1 MITTIALAIAASFF
15 DVRQFGAVGDGKT
28 MATAAIQKAI
38 DEAAKAG
45 GVVRIP
51 EGQYLSGT
59 IHLRSKV
66 ELHLDKGA
74 TLLGSAHLKDYER
87 GLWRSLILA
96 QGCHNI
102 AITGEG
108 TIDGRGDKVIQ
119 DVLRM
124 VDTGEIKIPPKRW
137 RPSEVDR
144 TEVIEMTACHGI
156 RIEGVTLEH
165 SSSWLQVYRRC
176 SDLTVKG
183 IRVDNMTYWNC
194 DGIDLCDCLNAR
206 VEDCD
211 IDADDDA
218 ICLKSETRDSRCEN
232 IVIQNCRVRSSA
244 SAIKFGTASLGGFRH
259 IRIKGISVRD
269 TFRSVVALESVD
281 GGVLEDVVVENV
293 KAVNTG
299 NPFFI
304 RLGHRNL
311 KAPVGRVRHITLRD
325 FDVQVP
331 AGRPDEGYPFHGPF
345 FAEPHNI
352 CPASIMGHSEVP
364 IEDVVL
370 ERIKIRMPGG
380 GLPSVAYRPIDKLDL
395 VTERPTEYPEFSN
408 FGELPAWALFARHVR
423 GLRINGMTAELDK
436 PDYRPAFVADDVAS
450 VTADGVTVRGA
461 EPTFAVRAGRDLKVG
476 PGVRV
481 VKVNR

>member
-1 MITTIALAIAASFF
+1 MITILTLALVAPGCLLTRLPAFPLTPSSVF
-15 DVRQFGAVGDGKT
+15 DIRQFGAVGDGKT
-28 MATAAIQKAI
+28 MATHALQSAI
-38 DEAAKAG
+38 DDAAKAG

-51 EGQYLSGT
+51 AGQYLTGT
-59 IHLRSKV
+59 IHLRSSV
-66 ELHLDKGA
+66 ELHLEKGA
-74 TLLGSAHLKDYER
+74 TLLGSAHLKDYDR

-96 QGCHNI
+96 KNAHNV

-165 SSSWLQVYRRC
+165 SSCWLQVYRRC

-183 IRVDNMTYWNC
+183 VHVDNRTYWNC
-194 DGIDLCDCLNAR
+194 DGIDVCDCLNVR
-206 VEDCD
+206 IEDCD
-211 IDADDDA
+211 IDADDDG

-232 IVIQNCRVRSSA
+232 VVIENCRVRSSA

-281 GGVLEDVVVENV
+281 GGVLEDVVAEDVH
-293 KAVNTG
+293 AVNTG
-299 NPFFI
+299 NAFFI

-364 IEDVVL
+364 IEDVLL
-370 ERIKIRMPGG
+370 EQIKIRMPGG
-380 GLPSVAYRPIDKLDL
+380 GKPSVAYRPIDKLDL
-395 VTERPTEYPEFSN
+395 VPERPTEYPEFSN

-423 GLRINGMTAELDK
+423 GLRITGMTVEVDK
-436 PDYRPAFVADDVAS
+436 PDYRPAFVADDVAD
-450 VTADGVTVRGA
+450 VGVDGVA
-461 EPTFAVRAGRDLKVG
+461 
-476 PGVRV
+476 
-481 VKVNR
+481 